1 MFDMGKPIW
10 IIRLLKTAIAD
21 FFPNFEASTVTTYY
35 CLISIL
41 SNCFSSSDREHSR
54 SNGSNCICSWEGSD
68 HRSCLW
74 SWTDLKLT
82 SPQMGR
88 EAIYKMSLK
97 HFTLQCTSSESRNP
111 FVEYAV
117 QYAVAAA
124 YATFDNEKKDAL
136 QKLLLKGFDITIL
149 GGNDFYSYRNEIE
162 ARGLPLTPESLA
174 SLPPFSSITLNSSS
188 GENSKPEVA
197 KTGLGSSAAMTT
209 AVVAAL
215 LNYLGV
221 VNLSSYSG
229 AQYQENLDVVHI
241 IAQMAHCIAQGK
253 VGSGFDVS
261 SAVYG
266 SHRYVRFSPQV
277 ISSAQNVIRAL
288 PLEEVVSD
296 VLKGKWDHERTKFS
310 LPPLMNLL
318 LGEPG
323 TGGSS
328 TPSMVGAVK
337 KWQNSDPQNSSN
349 TWKQLSEANT
359 TLEAQL
365 NLLSKFAEEYWETY
379 KGVIYNCSMYQS
391 EKWREQASETI
402 SQEIV
407 KTLFG
412 ARDAMLNIRF
422 HMREMGKAAGIPIEP
437 ESQTQLLDATMNMP
451 GVLLAGVPG
460 AGGFDAV
467 FAVMLGDSGQNL
479 SKAWSSHNVLALLVR
494 EDPRGV
500 SLENADPRTNQ
511 ITSGISSISI
521 V

>member
-1 MFDMGKPIW
+1 MTVIASAPGKVLITGGYLVLERPNAGIVLSTNA
-10 IIRLLKTAIAD
+10 RFYAIVKPLYD
-21 FFPNFEASTVTTYY
+21 ELRP
-35 CLISIL
+35 
-41 SNCFSSSDREHSR
+41 D
-54 SNGSNCICSWEGSD
+54 SWA
-68 HRSCLW
+68 W

-88 EAIYKMSLK
+88 ETMYKMSLK
-97 HFTLQCTSSESRNP
+97 HFALQCTSSEARNP

-124 YATFDNEKKDAL
+124 YSTFDNNKKDLL
-136 QKLLLKGFDITIL
+136 QKLLLQGFDITIL
-149 GGNDFYSYRNEIE
+149 GSNDFYSYRNEIE

-174 SLPPFSSITLNSSS
+174 SLPPFSSITFNAEQSD
-188 GENSKPEVA
+188 GQNSKPEVA

-209 AVVAAL
+209 SVVAAL
-215 LNYLGV
+215 LHYLGV

-229 AQYQENLDVVHI
+229 AQHQENLDVVHI
-241 IAQMAHCIAQGK
+241 IAQTAHCMAQGK

-277 ISSAQNVIRAL
+277 ISSAQNAIRAM
-288 PLEEVVSD
+288 PLEDVVAD
-296 VLKGKWDHERTKFS
+296 VLKGKWDHERAKFS

-337 KWQNSDPQNSSN
+337 NWQKSDPQHSSD
-349 TWKQLSEANT
+349 TWKRLSEANT

-365 NLLSKFAEEYWETY
+365 TLLSKLAEDHWEIY
-379 KGVIYNCSMYQS
+379 QSVIYSCSMCQPQ
-391 EKWREQASETI
+391 KWVEQASEAV
-402 SQEIV
+402 SHEIV
-407 KTLFG
+407 KALFG
-412 ARDAMLNIRF
+412 ARDAMLNIRS
-422 HMREMGKAAGIPIEP
+422 EMKLMGMAAGIPIEP
-437 ESQTQLLDATMNMP
+437 ESQTELLDATMNMS

-467 FAVMLGDSGQNL
+467 FAVTLGDSGNNL
-479 SKAWSSHNVLALLVR
+479 AKAWSSHNVLALLVR

-500 SLENADPRTNQ
+500 CIENSDPRTNQ
-511 ITSGISSISI
+511 ITSGMSSVSI

>member
-1 MFDMGKPIW
+1 MAVIASAPGKVLITGGYLVLEKPNAGIVLSTNA
-10 IIRLLKTAIAD
+10 RFYAIVKPLYD
-21 FFPNFEASTVTTYY
+21 E
-35 CLISIL
+35 LR
-41 SNCFSSSDREHSR
+41 SD
-54 SNGSNCICSWEGSD
+54 CWA
-68 HRSCLW
+68 W

-88 EAIYKMSLK
+88 EAMYKMSLK
-97 HFTLQCTSSESRNP
+97 HFILQCTSSESRNP

-124 YATFDNEKKDAL
+124 YATFDDNKKDAL

-162 ARGLPLTPESLA
+162 SRGLPLTPESLY
-174 SLPPFSSITLNSSS
+174 SIPPFSSITLNSSS
-188 GENSKPEVA
+188 GEKENSKPEVA

-221 VNLSSYSG
+221 VDLEVYGG
-229 AQYQENLDVVHI
+229 AHHEENLDVVHI
-241 IAQMAHCIAQGK
+241 ISQMAHCIAQGK

-266 SHRYVRFSPQV
+266 SQKYVRFSPEV
-277 ISSAQNVIRAL
+277 ISSAQNAIRVL
-288 PLEEVVSD
+288 PLEEVIAD

-337 KWQNSDPQNSSN
+337 NWQKSNPQKSSE
-349 TWKQLSEANT
+349 TWKQLSDANT

-365 NLLSKFAEEYWETY
+365 NLLSKLAQENWETY
-379 KGVIYNCSMYQS
+379 KSVIYTCSMCQS
-391 EKWREQASETI
+391 EKWIEQASEAI
-402 SQEIV
+402 RLEIV
-407 KTLFG
+407 KTLIG

-422 HMREMGKAAGIPIEP
+422 LMREMGKSAGIPIEP
-437 ESQTQLLDATMNMP
+437 ESQTQLLDATMNVP

-467 FAVMLGDSGQNL
+467 FAVTLGDSGDNL
-479 SKAWSSHNVLALLVR
+479 TKAWRSHNVLALLVR

-500 SLENADPRTNQ
+500 SIENSDPRTNQ
-511 ITSGISSISI
+511 ITSGVSSVRIE
-521 V
+521 